1 MSSGRFPLQLSGGRL
16 VALVSLLVLVQCLVS
31 VAAATAFLRWRYGD
45 VILDGVR
52 VAGVNV
58 GGLGR
63 EEALAALRNN
73 IPQPSRDSRLLLST
87 PEGHSWSLS
96 YGELDWR
103 LDYEGAVDEALR
115 AGKEL
120 RKPEH
125 LASFFRL
132 LLVGIDLPLEHS
144 FNEGRLR
151 AFLEGIAGECR
162 IEPKSAQLAFDEARI
177 TILPE
182 SVGRRLDTR
191 GTIKEVKAL
200 DPRRYRVPLALTP
213 VTPELTADKLRDI
226 NARLGYFITSFN
238 PQDVPRTKNLTLAA
252 RLLNNAYVPPGAE
265 FSLNKH
271 LGPRTPERGYEKA
284 LLFTSNGLLR
294 DYGGGVC
301 QVASTLYN
309 AVLGAGLPVTKRTG
323 HSRPVPYVP
332 QGRDATIYQDVLDL
346 RFRNDRSHPIL
357 ITAEIRDNKLHV
369 GIFGHEEQGE
379 NIVYRTETERR
390 VLKPK
395 TIFRVD
401 PSLPQGEMRVADPG
415 RDGYVITTYEVK
427 YIDNRVVQRYPIAL
441 QQAEPHTAVIYVAEA
456 DRSRYTI
463 DK

>member
-1 MSSGRFPLQLSGGRL
+1 MSSGRSPFQLSRGRL

-31 VAAATAFLRWRYGD
+31 VAAATAFLCWRYGD

-63 EEALAALRNN
+63 EEALAALHNN
-73 IPQPSRDSRLLLST
+73 IPQPSRDSRILLST
-87 PEGHSWSLS
+87 PEGRSWSLS
-96 YGELDWR
+96 YGELEWR
-103 LDYEGAVDEALR
+103 LDYEGAVDAALR
-115 AGKEL
+115 TGKEL
-120 RKPEH
+120 RDPED

-132 LLVGIDLPLEHS
+132 LFVGIDLPLDHS

-151 AFLEGIAGECR
+151 VFLESIAGECR
-162 IEPKSAQLAFDEARI
+162 TEPKSAQLAFEEARI

-182 SVGRRLDTR
+182 SEGRRLDIR
-191 GTIKEVKAL
+191 GTIERLRVL
-200 DPRRYRVPLALTP
+200 DPRRHRVPIAFTP
-213 VTPELTADKLRDI
+213 VTPELTADMLRDI

-238 PQDVPRTKNLTLAA
+238 PYDVPRTKNLTLAA

-265 FSLNKH
+265 FSLNKR

-309 AVLGAGLPVTKRTG
+309 AVLGAGLPVTKRAG

-346 RFRNDRSHPIL
+346 RFRNDRPYPIL
-357 ITAEIRDNKLHV
+357 ITAEIRDNKLHI
-369 GIFGHEEQGE
+369 GIFGHEDQGE
-379 NIVYRTETERR
+379 NIVYRTETERS
-390 VLKPK
+390 VVKPK
-395 TIFRVD
+395 TVFKVD
-401 PSLPQGEMRVADPG
+401 ASLPPGEMRVADPG

-427 YIDNRVVQRYPIAL
+427 YIDNRIVQRYPIAL
-441 QQAEPHTAVIYVAEA
+441 QQAEPRTAVIYVAEA
-456 DRSRYTI
+456 DRSRYAI